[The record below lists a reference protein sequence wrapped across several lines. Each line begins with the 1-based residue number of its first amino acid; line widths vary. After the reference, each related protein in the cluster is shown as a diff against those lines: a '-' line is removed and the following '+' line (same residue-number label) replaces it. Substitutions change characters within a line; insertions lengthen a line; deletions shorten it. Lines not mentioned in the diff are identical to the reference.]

1 MNRGRSTKPFEI
13 QVRNKTRY
21 FGLDVVY
28 LVMSSTGTQTA
39 LVNVQD
45 AKTRFSRYV
54 DRVEQG
60 EVVVIC
66 RHNKPVAELRPI
78 AQKTV
83 QAPRTPGLLKGLIGW
98 KQGAFEPM
106 SDEELVDFDG
116 PLFPR

>member
-1 MNRGRSTKPFEI
+1 MAT
-13 QVRNKTRY
+13 TA
-21 FGLDVVY
+21 
-28 LVMSSTGTQTA
+28 TQPA

-45 AKTRFSRYV
+45 AKTQFSRYI

-78 AQKTV
+78 VTKQV
-83 QAPRTPGLLKGLIGW
+83 QTPRKPGLLKGLIGW
-98 KQGAFEPM
+98 KQGAFDPM
-106 SDEELVDFDG
+106 TDEELADFDG

>member
-1 MNRGRSTKPFEI
+1 
-13 QVRNKTRY
+13 
-21 FGLDVVY
+21 
-28 LVMSSTGTQTA
+28 MSSTATQTA

-45 AKTRFSRYV
+45 AKTQFSRYI

-78 AQKTV
+78 VKKQI
-83 QAPRTPGLLKGLIGW
+83 QNPRIPGLLKGLIGW
-98 KQGAFEPM
+98 KKEAFEPM
-106 SDEELVDFDG
+106 GDEELGDFDG